1 MRFLNKIVFIN
12 SAHIPYA
19 EIKLDGNVHFI
30 GTQGVGKSTLL
41 RAILFFYNADKLRLG
56 IPKEKKNFDSFYFPY
71 ANSYMVYEVMRE
83 NGPYSILAAKSMGRV
98 FFRFID
104 APYSKEWFMNE
115 RNEVFTEWG
124 RIRERMAPHN
134 ISSQVTSYEMY
145 RDIIFGNNR
154 KQEMVSYRKFA
165 IVESAKY
172 QNIPRTIQNVFLNS
186 KLDANFIKET
196 IIRSM
201 NDEDLSIDLDYFRS
215 QIREFE
221 QEYKD
226 ISCWSTK
233 NKQGEVVVRKQAD
246 SVMTRYRA
254 LLYSKREIKENREK
268 LNYAE
273 KTAKERLPLFEEQQ
287 TTVTEKLHRLERLL
301 GEEHEKFQKER
312 DKLVGEKGGVDD
324 KLKTIKQKTLDYL
337 HANIEEVSRRIAQ
350 EDRLKDDH
358 KRLERLVSDLTHQY
372 NDVLAKYRNLSDG
385 LEADLHA
392 FKNRQDTLLLEKQRV
407 ANERR
412 EHLLAIRREDED
424 QIGKLFE
431 ERLAHTQTVGR
442 QLRDDLSVGKQQLLK
457 LNYAHPFGRE
467 IDHCKD
473 GLSALDQKEKELKL
487 SIRQFHM
494 DCESL
499 RQECSRERKQ
509 LEWDVKQQTE
519 TVRRQR
525 TEKEQEAEAL
535 DQLIEKRKGSLCEWL
550 EQQKPDWQ
558 ETIGKVADES
568 LILYSQHLNPQLSGS
583 DSDSLFGVRVD
594 LSSVDRSIRTP
605 EMMKQERAE
614 LQKNID
620 GLSRRG
626 AELSD
631 ELSRGVSDLEKK
643 YNQRIRKI
651 ADEQHMLEAEL
662 QQLPT
667 KLKNLKAELTTWQRK
682 EETQIAQEKEQ
693 VEQQMNE
700 ISARIRQADD
710 ELSGLQK
717 EKEKQLKE
725 AQKRYDDQKKGLQK
739 ELDLLTRQLKE
750 EADEKKREYDTQKA
764 ELHRLEVEELKG
776 KGADTGVIEQYKRQI
791 EAIEKE
797 QAFIGQHRSLVSD
810 YEKDKRELFDREPE
824 LRNRK
829 KKIEAQL
836 DDLGEKYQLRK
847 ENLRNQQ
854 KSIEEELSGLTKALG
869 VIRNDLQTVGSFRT
883 DQKMFCPPDE
893 QTDVQR
899 ATQKSCSEHIEELKS
914 LIIEVMKETE
924 SFKKA
929 INLFNSNFTSKNT
942 FNFLIHPVD
951 EADYYNFAANLCE
964 FVDNDKISDFRQRI
978 SERYTDIIRRISK
991 ETGDL
996 TQNESEINKTIQ
1008 AINKDF
1014 VERNFAGVIKLISLR
1029 QLPSNDKLMQLL
1041 LEIKQFNEDN
1051 QFNMGAMDL
1060 FSQESR
1066 TDTNEKAVRYL
1077 LAFMRYLLEDPGRK
1091 QLVLSDTFK
1100 LEFRVVENDND
1111 TNWVEKIANVGSDG
1125 TDILVKAMVNIMLIN
1140 VFKAKASRKFGEF
1153 KIHCMMDEIG
1163 KLHPNNVKG
1172 ILDFANCRNILLIN
1186 SSPTTYNVEDYRY
1199 TYLLNKDKDSNTQVV
1214 SLLTNKG
1221 G

>member
-1 MRFLNKIVFIN
+1 MRFLNKIIFLN

-41 RAILFFYNADKLRLG
+41 RAILFFYNADKLKLG

-71 ANSYMVYEVMRE
+71 ANSYIVYEVMRE
-83 NGPYSILAAKSMGRV
+83 NGAYSILAAKSMGRV

-104 APYSKEWFMNE
+104 APYSRNWFMDE

-124 RIRERMAPHN
+124 RIRERIAPHP

-154 KQEMVSYRKFA
+154 KQEMMPYRKFA

-201 NDEDLSIDLDYFRS
+201 NDEDASIDLDYFRS
-215 QIREFE
+215 QIKEFE

-233 NKQGEVVVRKQAD
+233 NKQGEVAVRKQAEN
-246 SVMTRYRA
+246 VMNKYRE
-254 LLYSKREIKENREK
+254 LIYSKKQIKEDREK

-273 KTAKERLPLFEEQQ
+273 KTAREQLPQFEKEE
-287 TTVTEKLHRLERLL
+287 VTIREKLNRINRLI
-301 GEEHEKFQKER
+301 GEENEKFQKER
-312 DKLVGEKGGVDD
+312 EKLIGEKGGIED
-324 KLKTIKQKTLDYL
+324 KLKTIKQKTLFYTQ
-337 HANIEEVSRRIAQ
+337 ANIEEVGKRIAQ
-350 EDRLKDDH
+350 EENLKQDH
-358 KRLERLVSDLTHQY
+358 KRLERMVNDLTHQY
-372 NDVLAKYRNLSDG
+372 NDILSKYRNLSENLKG
-385 LEADLHA
+385 DLHS
-392 FKNRQDTLLLEKQRV
+392 FHNRQESLLLKKKKI

-412 EHLLAIRREDED
+412 ELFLSKLREEED
-424 QIGKLFE
+424 RIGKSFAD
-431 ERLAHTQTVGR
+431 RLSGIQTAGM
-442 QLRDDLSVGKQQLLK
+442 QLKEDLSVNKQKRLK
-457 LNYAHPFGRE
+457 LNYHHPFGRE
-467 IDHCKD
+467 IDDCKS
-473 GLSALDQKEKELKL
+473 GLADLEKKDKELEL
-487 SIRQFHM
+487 QIRQLQM
-494 DCESL
+494 DCDAL
-499 RQECSRERKQ
+499 RQDCSREREQ
-509 LEWDVKQQTE
+509 LEWNVKQKVE
-519 TVRRQR
+519 TMRKQR
-525 TEKEQEAEAL
+525 TEIEARAVAL

-550 EQQKPDWQ
+550 EKQKPDWQ
-558 ETIGKVADES
+558 ETIGKVADER
-568 LILYSQHLNPQLSGS
+568 LILYSQDLSPQLSNTSS
-583 DSDSLFGVRVD
+583 DTLFGVRID
-594 LSSVDRSIRTP
+594 LSSVERTIRTP

-614 LQKNID
+614 LQKEIEEL
-620 GLSRRG
+620 GHRG
-626 AELSD
+626 VELSD
-631 ELSRGVSDLEKK
+631 ELSQSLTDLERK

-651 ADEQHMLEAEL
+651 ADEQHMMEAERY
-662 QQLPT
+662 QLPA
-667 KLKNLKAELTTWQRK
+667 KIKNLKADLTTWQRK
-682 EETQIAQEKEQ
+682 EETLVAQEKEK
-693 VEQQMNE
+693 VEQSMNE
-700 ISARIRQADD
+700 ICARIRQTDD
-710 ELSGLQK
+710 EQIEILK

-725 AQKRYDDQKKGLQK
+725 AQKNYEELKKGLQK
-739 ELDLLTRQLKE
+739 ELENWSKQLKE
-750 EADEKKREYDTQKA
+750 EDEEKKKEYERQKA

-776 KGADTGVIEQYKRQI
+776 KGADTGVIDQYNKQI
-791 EAIEKE
+791 EEIEKE
-797 QAFIGQHRSLVSD
+797 QEFISQHRSLVSD

-824 LRNRK
+824 LRTTK
-829 KKIEAQL
+829 KKIESQL
-836 DDLGEKYQLRK
+836 NDLSEKYHLRK
-847 ENLRNQQ
+847 ENLYNQQ
-854 KSIEEELSGLTKALG
+854 KAIEEELSNITKELDI
-869 VIRNDLQTVGSFRT
+869 IRKDLSKIGSFRA
-883 DQKMFCPPDE
+883 DQTFCPSDE
-893 QTDVQR
+893 LTEGER
-899 ATQKSCSEHIEELKS
+899 PTKKSCNDHIEELKS
-914 LIIEVMKETE
+914 LIIHVMKEME
-924 SFKKA
+924 NFKKA
-929 INLFNSNFTSKNT
+929 IHLFNSNFTSKNT
-942 FNFLIHPVD
+942 FNFPSNLAD
-951 EADYYNFAANLCE
+951 EQDYYNFAANLCE

-978 SERYTDIIRRISK
+978 SERYTDIIRRVSK

-996 TQNESEINKTIQ
+996 TQNESEINKTIL

-1014 VERNFAGVIKLISLR
+1014 VDRNFAGVIKQISLR

-1041 LEIKQFNEDN
+1041 IEIKRFNEEN
-1051 QFNMGAMDL
+1051 QFNMGTMDL

-1140 VFKAKASRKFGEF
+1140 VFKEKASRKFGEF

-1214 SLLTNKG
+1214 SLLTHKQA
-1221 G
+1221 